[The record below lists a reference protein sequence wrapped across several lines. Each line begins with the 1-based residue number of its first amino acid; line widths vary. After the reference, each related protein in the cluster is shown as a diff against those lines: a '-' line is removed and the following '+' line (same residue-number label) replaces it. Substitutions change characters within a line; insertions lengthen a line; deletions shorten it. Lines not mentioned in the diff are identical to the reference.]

1 MSTIAQI
8 NHLGIQGGPENGY
21 PVLFLG

>member
-8 NHLGIQGGPENGY
+8 NKQPSFDL
-21 PVLFLG
+21 